1 MTTDIFHYFDYLAGN
16 PLAAVT
22 AILTLGVILVNG
34 WTDAPTPLQPAWQ
47 PVPSARVPRSSW
59 RRFLTFWGWWP

>member
-22 AILTLGVILVNG
+22 AVLTLGVILVNG
-34 WTDAPTPLQPAWQ
+34 RAQRHCNL
-47 PVPSARVPRSSW
+47 
-59 RRFLTFWGWWP
+59 RFHTLH